1 MKVTHYQQMMA
12 YLTRPGYNKGGKVL
26 PKNLQFKICNLLK
39 SGGLPGDCAE
49 AIEKDPIKT
58 SNTVLDETKNLKT
71 KAGVKASGLA
81 RNIIR
86 LGIVGEAGFL
96 AGEAVIGNI
105 FSGRPFTES
114 LQSTFFMPGR
124 ADAARERRAGLTTR
138 EQMISDAIGLQG
150 KIASLES
157 QIEVARAEGNDAS
170 IPGLQKAIEETKAE
184 LESPVDPTDKL
195 QGTTLEDLTSPYS
208 ATNISRQRKLDNILD
223 ADKAKSIASQMTL
236 RDVEQ
241 GIPNIADYGEI
252 DSGVSRKVFEPRK
265 TLPADDDFFAKYMRE
280 QVFPGVFSEKEFSVD
295 PMDPTDKLKS
305 DTIYD
310 FLKEDITPMDEF
322 LMKGSDP
329 KFAEQI
335 YGTQGKF
342 AGGGIAKL
350 AGVDSG
356 PPPKSGPTPQ
366 GLDFLMKR
374 GR

>member
-1 MKVTHYQQMMA
+1 V
-12 YLTRPGYNKGGKVL
+12 
-26 PKNLQFKICNLLK
+26 
-39 SGGLPGDCAE
+39 S
-49 AIEKDPIKT
+49 
-58 SNTVLDETKNLKT
+58 
-71 KAGVKASGLA
+71 
-81 RNIIR
+81 
-86 LGIVGEAGFL
+86 EAGYL
-96 AGEAVIGNI
+96 AGEAAIGNI

-114 LQSTFFMPGR
+114 LQSTLFMPGR

-157 QIEVARAEGNDAS
+157 QIEVARAEKNDAS
-170 IPGLQKAIEETKAE
+170 IPVLEKALRETKAE
-184 LESPVDPTDKL
+184 LESPVDPTDRL
-195 QGTTLEDLTSPYS
+195 GGTTLEDLTSPYS

-223 ADKAKSIASQMTL
+223 ADKAKSMASQMTL

-265 TLPADDDFFAKYMRE
+265 TLPADDDFLAKYMRE
-280 QVFPGVFSEKEFSVD
+280 NFLPFLSEKEFSVD

-310 FLKEDITPMDEF
+310 VFRKEMTPMDEF

-329 KFAEQI
+329 RFAEQI

-350 AGVDSG
+350 AGKRSG
-356 PPPKSGPTPQ
+356 PAPKSGPTPQ